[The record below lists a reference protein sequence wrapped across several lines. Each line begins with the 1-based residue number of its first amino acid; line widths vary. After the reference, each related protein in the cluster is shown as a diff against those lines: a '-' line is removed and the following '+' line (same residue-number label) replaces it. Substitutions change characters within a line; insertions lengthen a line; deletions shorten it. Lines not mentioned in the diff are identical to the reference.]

1 MTDATNSKPAA
12 NFIRNIIEEDLAQG
26 KNGGK
31 IATRFPPEPNGYL
44 HLGHVKS
51 ICLNFGMAREFG
63 GTCNLRFDDT
73 NPEKENEEYM
83 ASIKR
88 DVEWLG
94 FKWDGLYHASD
105 YFPELLDYA
114 YQLIDKGLAYVDSQS
129 AEDIRENRGTL
140 TEPGKDS
147 PYRVRSIEENR
158 ALFTEMAEGKHP
170 DGSHVLRAK
179 IDMAS
184 PNINMRDPVIYRI
197 RHRAHFHAGDSWKV
211 YPMYDYTH
219 CLSDML
225 EGITHS
231 LCTLEFEDH
240 RPLYDWTLDV
250 LDTPCHPQQIEFSRL
265 SLDYTVLSKRRLI
278 QLVNDQH
285 VSGWDDPRMP
295 TIAGLRRRGIQP
307 SGLRAFCERIGISK
321 ADGTI
326 AIDYFESIIRDDLN
340 QNAARRM
347 AVLDP
352 LKITLTSLPA
362 GHEESL
368 TLPNHPQNEAMGS
381 REVPFSATLYIERD
395 DFAEEPPAKWK
406 RLAPGQAVRLRGS
419 YVIVCDE
426 VIKDA
431 QGNIVELKCHHDPAT
446 LGKNP
451 EGYKANGVIH
461 WVSAAHAV
469 DAEIREYGYL
479 FTEKNPMAAEN
490 FLDTINPDS
499 LTIIHGAKIE
509 PAARPENADAA
520 GTVYQFERIG
530 YYAVDPDSSADK
542 PVFNRTLGLKDG
554 SGK

>member
-1 MTDATNSKPAA
+1 MSDTPAVAA
-12 NFIRNIIEEDLAQG
+12 NFIRNIIKDDLAQG
-26 KNGGK
+26 KNDGK
-31 IATRFPPEPNGYL
+31 VITRFPPEPNGYL

-94 FKWDGLYHASD
+94 FKWHALHHASD

-114 YQLIDKGLAYVDSQS
+114 FQLIDKGLAYVDSQT
-129 AEDIRENRGTL
+129 ADEIRENRGTL
-140 TEPGKDS
+140 TEPGKNS
-147 PYRVRSIEENR
+147 PYRDRPVEENR
-158 ALFTEMAEGKHP
+158 RLFQEMVDGKHA
-170 DGSHVLRAK
+170 DGTLVLRAK

-265 SLDYTVLSKRRLI
+265 SLEYTVLSKRRLI
-278 QLVNDQH
+278 QLVNDKH
-285 VSGWDDPRMP
+285 VNGWDDPRMP
-295 TIAGLRRRGIQP
+295 TIAGMRRRGIQP
-307 SGLRAFCERIGISK
+307 SGLRAFCDKIGISK

-326 AIDYFESIIRDDLN
+326 EMSYFESVIRDDLN
-340 QNAARRM
+340 QHAARRM

-352 LKITLTSLPA
+352 LKVTLVNLED
-362 GHEESL
+362 GHEETL
-368 TLPNHPQNEAMGS
+368 TLANHPQDDSMGT
-381 REVPFSATLYIERD
+381 RPVPFAKTLYIERE
-395 DFAEEPPAKWK
+395 DFAENPPKKWK
-406 RLAPGQAVRLRGS
+406 RLAPNEAVRLRGA
-419 YVIVCDE
+419 YVITCEDV
-426 VIKDA
+426 VKDA
-431 QGNIVELKCHHDPAT
+431 DGNIIELLCRCDMAT
-446 LGKNP
+446 LGTNP

-461 WVSAAHAV
+461 WVSAAHAL
-469 DAEIREYGYL
+469 DAEIRVYDRL

-490 FLDTINPDS
+490 FLDTINPRS
-499 LTIIHGAKIE
+499 LTILDNAKVE
-509 PAARPENADAA
+509 PASCAEA
-520 GTVYQFERIG
+520 GTVYQFERQG
-530 YYAVDPDSSADK
+530 YYAVDPDSTDGK
-542 PVFNRTLGLKDG
+542 LVFNLTVGLKD
-554 SGK
+554 SFK

>member
-1 MTDATNSKPAA
+1 MSDTQNAPVAA
-12 NFIRNIIEEDLAQG
+12 NFIRNIIKDDLAQG
-26 KNGGK
+26 KNAGQV
-31 IATRFPPEPNGYL
+31 ATRFPPEPNGYL

-94 FKWDGLYHASD
+94 FKWDALYHASD

-114 YQLIDKGLAYVDSQS
+114 FQLIDKGLAYVDSQT
-129 AEDIRENRGTL
+129 ADDIRQNRGTL
-140 TEPGKDS
+140 TEPGKNS
-147 PYRVRSIEENR
+147 PYRERPIAENR
-158 ALFTEMAEGKHP
+158 ALFQEMVDGKHP

-250 LDTPCHPQQIEFSRL
+250 LETPCHPQQIEFSRL
-265 SLDYTVLSKRRLI
+265 SLEYTVLSKRRLI
-278 QLVNDQH
+278 QLVNDKH
-285 VSGWDDPRMP
+285 VNGWDDPRMP
-295 TIAGLRRRGIQP
+295 TIAGMRRRGIQP
-307 SGLRAFCERIGISK
+307 SGLRAFCDKIGISK

-326 AIDYFESIIRDDLN
+326 EIGYFESVIRDDLN
-340 QNAARRM
+340 QHAARRM

-352 LKITLTSLPA
+352 IKVTLTSFPE
-362 GHEESL
+362 GHEETL
-368 TLPNHPQNEAMGS
+368 TLPNHPQDETLGS
-381 REVPFSATLYIERD
+381 RPVPFSRELYIERE
-395 DFAEEPPAKWK
+395 DFAENPPKKWK
-406 RLAPGQAVRLRGS
+406 RLAPNEAVRLRGS

-431 QGNIVELKCHHDPAT
+431 DGNILELRCHHDPAT

-461 WVSAAHAV
+461 WVSAAHAL
-469 DAEIREYGYL
+469 DAEIRNYGRL

-499 LTIIHGAKIE
+499 LAILNNAKVE
-509 PAARPENADAA
+509 PASRADA
-520 GTVYQFERIG
+520 GTVYQFERQG
-530 YYAVDPDSSADK
+530 YYAVDPDSTDDK
-542 PVFNRTLGLKDG
+542 LVFNLTVGLKDG
-554 SGK
+554 FK

>member
-1 MTDATNSKPAA
+1 MSDTQNAPVAA
-12 NFIRNIIEEDLAQG
+12 NFIRNIIKDDLARG
-26 KNGGK
+26 KNAGK
-31 IATRFPPEPNGYL
+31 VATRFPPEPNGYL

-94 FKWDGLYHASD
+94 FSWDALYHASD

-114 YQLIDKGLAYVDSQS
+114 FQLIDKGLAYVDSQD
-129 AEDIRENRGTL
+129 AEQIRASRGTL
-140 TEPGKDS
+140 TEAGQNS
-147 PYRVRSIEENR
+147 PYRERPIEENR
-158 ALFTEMAEGKHP
+158 RIFQEMVDGKHA
-170 DGSHVLRAK
+170 DGAHVLRAK

-265 SLDYTVLSKRRLI
+265 SLEYTVLSKRRLI
-278 QLVNDQH
+278 QLVEEKH
-285 VSGWDDPRMP
+285 VKGWDDPRMP
-295 TIAGLRRRGIQP
+295 TIAGMRRRGIQP
-307 SGLRAFCERIGISK
+307 SGLRTFCDKIGISK

-326 AIDYFESIIRDDLN
+326 EIGYFESVIRDDLN
-340 QNAARRM
+340 QHAARRM

-352 LKITLTSLPA
+352 IKITLTSLPE
-362 GHEESL
+362 GHTE
-368 TLPNHPQNEAMGS
+368 TLQLANHPQDDSMGS
-381 REVPFSATLYIERD
+381 RAVPFSRELYIERE
-395 DFAEEPPAKWK
+395 DFAENPPKKWK
-406 RLAPGQAVRLRGS
+406 RLAPNEAVRLRGS
-419 YVIVCDE
+419 YVIICDE

-431 QGNIVELKCHHDPAT
+431 DGNITELRCHHDPAT

-461 WVSAAHAV
+461 WVSAAHAL
-469 DAEIREYGYL
+469 DAEIRQYGRL
-479 FTEKNPMAAEN
+479 FTEKNPMAAN
-490 FLDTINPDS
+490 HFLDTINPES
-499 LTIIHGAKIE
+499 LTILDNAKVE
-509 PAARPENADAA
+509 PACRADA
-520 GTVYQFERIG
+520 GTVYQFERQG
-530 YYAVDPDSSADK
+530 YYAVDPDSTDGK
-542 PVFNRTLGLKDG
+542 LVFNLTVDLKDG
-554 SGK
+554 FK

>member
-1 MTDATNSKPAA
+1 MSDTQNAPVAA
-12 NFIRNIIEEDLAQG
+12 NFIRNIIKDDLARG
-26 KNGGK
+26 KNAGK
-31 IATRFPPEPNGYL
+31 VATRFPPEPNGYL

-94 FKWDGLYHASD
+94 FSWDALYHASD

-114 YQLIDKGLAYVDSQS
+114 FQLIDKGLAYVDSQD
-129 AEDIRENRGTL
+129 AEQIRASRGTL
-140 TEPGKDS
+140 TEAGQNS
-147 PYRVRSIEENR
+147 PYRERPIEENR
-158 ALFTEMAEGKHP
+158 RIFQEMVDGKHA
-170 DGSHVLRAK
+170 DGAHVLRAK

-265 SLDYTVLSKRRLI
+265 SLEYTVLSKRRLI
-278 QLVNDQH
+278 QLVEEKH
-285 VSGWDDPRMP
+285 VKGWDDPRMP
-295 TIAGLRRRGIQP
+295 TIAGMRRRGIQP
-307 SGLRAFCERIGISK
+307 SGLRTFCDKIGISK

-326 AIDYFESIIRDDLN
+326 EIGYFESVIRDDLN
-340 QNAARRM
+340 QHAARRM

-352 LKITLTSLPA
+352 IKITLTSLPE
-362 GHEESL
+362 GYEETLS
-368 TLPNHPQNEAMGS
+368 LPNHPQDDSMGS
-381 REVPFSATLYIERD
+381 RAVPFSRELYIERE
-395 DFAEEPPAKWK
+395 DFVENPPKKWK
-406 RLAPGQAVRLRGS
+406 RLAPNEAVRLRGS
-419 YVIVCDE
+419 YVIICDE

-431 QGNIVELKCHHDPAT
+431 DGNITELRCHHDPAT

-461 WVSAAHAV
+461 WVSAAHAL
-469 DAEIREYGYL
+469 DAEIRQYGRL
-479 FTEKNPMAAEN
+479 FTEKNPMAAN
-490 FLDTINPDS
+490 HFLDTINPES
-499 LTIIHGAKIE
+499 LTILDNAKVE
-509 PAARPENADAA
+509 PACRAEA
-520 GTVYQFERIG
+520 GTVYQFERQG
-530 YYAVDPDSSADK
+530 YYAVDPDSTDGK
-542 PVFNRTLGLKDG
+542 LVFNLTVDLKDG
-554 SGK
+554 FK

>member
-1 MTDATNSKPAA
+1 MSDTQNAPVAA
-12 NFIRNIIEEDLAQG
+12 NFIRNIIKDDLARG
-26 KNGGK
+26 KNAGK
-31 IATRFPPEPNGYL
+31 VATRFPPEPNGYL

-88 DVEWLG
+88 DVDWLG
-94 FKWDGLYHASD
+94 FTWDALYHASD

-114 YQLIDKGLAYVDSQS
+114 FQLIDKGLAYVDSQD
-129 AEDIRENRGTL
+129 AEQIRASRGTL
-140 TEPGKDS
+140 TEAGQNS
-147 PYRVRSIEENR
+147 PYRERPIEENR
-158 ALFTEMAEGKHP
+158 RLFQEMVDGKHA
-170 DGSHVLRAK
+170 DGTHVLRAK

-250 LDTPCHPQQIEFSRL
+250 LETPCHPQQIEFSRL
-265 SLDYTVLSKRRLI
+265 SLEYTVLSKRRLI
-278 QLVNDQH
+278 QLVEEKH
-285 VSGWDDPRMP
+285 VKGWDDPRMP
-295 TIAGLRRRGIQP
+295 TIAGMRRRGIQP
-307 SGLRAFCERIGISK
+307 SGLRTFCDKIGISK

-326 AIDYFESIIRDDLN
+326 EIGYFESVIRDDLN
-340 QNAARRM
+340 QHAARRM

-352 LKITLTSLPA
+352 IKITLTSLPE
-362 GHEESL
+362 GHTE
-368 TLPNHPQNEAMGS
+368 TLQLANHPQDDSMGS
-381 REVPFSATLYIERD
+381 RVVPFSRELYIERE
-395 DFAEEPPAKWK
+395 DFAENPPKKWK
-406 RLAPGQAVRLRGS
+406 RLAPNEAVRLRGS
-419 YVIVCDE
+419 YVIICDE

-431 QGNIVELKCHHDPAT
+431 DGNITELRCHHDPAT

-461 WVSAAHAV
+461 WVSAAHAL
-469 DAEIREYGYL
+469 DAEIRQYGRL
-479 FTEKNPMAAEN
+479 FTEKNPMAAN
-490 FLDTINPDS
+490 HFLDTINPES
-499 LTIIHGAKIE
+499 LTILENAKVE
-509 PAARPENADAA
+509 PACRADA
-520 GTVYQFERIG
+520 GTVYQFERQG
-530 YYAVDPDSSADK
+530 YYAVDPDSTDGK
-542 PVFNRTLGLKDG
+542 LVFNLTVDLKDG
-554 SGK
+554 FK